1 MSTLSF
7 MRNYAQ
13 VVQGTQLCIDQKL
26 LMPAL
31 ILIYTLI
38 DTLAWASSSDK
49 KAPVRVRFETWVTKW
64 LGHHLPCS
72 ATELY
77 AARCG
82 ILHTLTSKA
91 DLNAGGKVREV
102 AYAWGTA
109 KREDL
114 QATIDHLGK
123 TRVVALHVGV
133 LFQAVREAMAD
144 MLEKAESD
152 AALGA
157 CLNEAAALHLVNEG
171 PELVAQYLEQVRG
184 APGV

>member
-7 MRNYAQ
+7 MRNYMQ
-13 VVQGTQLCIDQKL
+13 VIQGTQLCIDQKL

-38 DTLAWASSSDK
+38 DTLAWAASSDK
-49 KAPVRVRFETWVTKW
+49 KAPVRRRFEAWVTEW
-64 LGHHLPCS
+64 VGTRLPCS

-91 DLNAGGKVREV
+91 DLTTFGNVREV

-109 KREDL
+109 KSEDL
-114 QATIDHLGK
+114 QATIDHMGK
-123 TRVVALHVGV
+123 TKVVAVHVNE

-144 MLEKAESD
+144 ILEKGESD
-152 AALGA
+152 ASLGA
-157 CLNEAAALHLVNEG
+157 CLNEAASFHLVNKG
-171 PELVAQYLEQVRG
+171 PELVAQYLRQVRNES
-184 APGV
+184 GV

>member
-1 MSTLSF
+1 MSTLPF
-7 MRNYAQ
+7 MQNYFQ
-13 VVQGTQLCIDQKL
+13 VIQGTQACIDQKL
-26 LMPAL
+26 HMPAL

-38 DTLAWASSSDK
+38 DTLAWASSSNK
-49 KAPVRVRFETWVTKW
+49 EARVRQRFEAWVTDW
-64 LGHHLPCS
+64 IGSRLACS

-91 DLNAGGKVREV
+91 DLTTNGNVREV

-109 KREDL
+109 KSEDL

-123 TRVVALHVGV
+123 KNVVAVHVSE
-133 LFQAVREAMAD
+133 LFQAVCEAVAD

-152 AALGA
+152 ASLGSS
-157 CLNEAAALHLVNEG
+157 LNEAAALHLVNEEL
-171 PELVAQYLEQVRG
+171 ELVARYLRKIRNG
-184 APGV
+184 PGV

>member
-7 MRNYAQ
+7 MRNYFQ
-13 VVQGTQLCIDQKL
+13 VIQGTQVCIDRKL

-49 KAPVRVRFETWVTKW
+49 KASTRRRFEAWVTEW
-64 LGHHLPCS
+64 IGPRLPCS

-91 DLNAGGKVREV
+91 DLTTSGNVREV
-102 AYAWGTA
+102 AYAWGVA
-109 KREDL
+109 KSEDL
-114 QATIDHLGK
+114 QATIDHLGTTK
-123 TRVVALHVGV
+123 VVAVHVNE

-144 MLEKAESD
+144 ILEKAESD
-152 AALGA
+152 ALLGA
-157 CLNEAAALHLVNEG
+157 CLNEAAALHLVHEG
-171 PELVAQYLEQVRG
+171 TEVVAQYLRQVRNG
-184 APGV
+184 PGV

>member
-1 MSTLSF
+1 MSTLPF
-7 MRNYAQ
+7 VRNYMQ
-13 VVQGTQLCIDQKL
+13 VIQGTQTCIDQKL

-49 KAPVRVRFETWVTKW
+49 KVPVRRRFEAWVTEW
-64 LGHHLPCS
+64 IGSRLPCS

-91 DLNAGGKVREV
+91 DLTTSGNVREV
-102 AYAWGTA
+102 VYAWGTA
-109 KREDL
+109 KSEDL

-123 TRVVALHVGV
+123 TTAVAVHVNE
-133 LFQAVREAMAD
+133 LFQAVRDAMAN

-152 AALGA
+152 ASLGT
-157 CLNEAAALHLVNEG
+157 CLNEAAAFHLANQG
-171 PELVAQYLEQVRG
+171 PELVAQYLRQVRNG
-184 APGV
+184 PSL

>member
-1 MSTLSF
+1 MSNISF

-13 VVQGTQLCIDQKL
+13 VIQGTQVCIDQRL

-38 DTLAWASSSDK
+38 DTLAWASSDK
-49 KAPVRVRFETWVTKW
+49 KGSVRSRFEEWANRW
-64 LGHHLPCS
+64 LVPRLSCT

-91 DLNAGGKVREV
+91 DLTTRGRVREV

-109 KREDL
+109 KSDDL
-114 QATIDHLGK
+114 QAAIDHLG
-123 TRVVALHVGV
+123 TLSVIAVHVEE
-133 LFQAVREAMAD
+133 LFEAVRFAMAD
-144 MLEKAESD
+144 MMEKAGSD
-152 AALGA
+152 PSLTS
-157 CLNEAAALHLVNEG
+157 CLNEAAAMHLVNEG
-171 PELVAQYLEQVRG
+171 PERVAQYLQKVG
-184 APGV
+184 HVSGD